1 MAAAIDA
8 LLAQPHK
15 VIEQLARY
23 IVHEKREPVVG
34 LSNDE
39 GTYSSH
45 FSFGQT
51 SLKTFKQTM
60 GEAGATDEDSIARAR
75 RVPQVLA
82 AYGANNVYNANET
95 PLMYCHTYQQ
105 WMVKKHRQEINAK
118 KDAAAPHGYH
128 MCQRNWHTFNST
140 ANDHQ
145 KRWEG
150 MMANHPG
157 PKA

>member
-1 MAAAIDA
+1 MDKLMAAAFHA

-15 VIEQLARY
+15 VIEQIARY
-23 IVHEKREPVVG
+23 ILHQKREPVVG

-51 SLKTFKQTM
+51 SLNTFKQTM

-95 PLMYCHTYQQ
+95 ALMYCHTYQQ
-105 WMVKKHRQEINAK
+105 WMVKKLRQETNAK
-118 KDAAAPHGYH
+118 KTL
-128 MCQRNWHTFNST
+128 QRLT
-140 ANDHQ
+140 ATICVNATGTHSIPPQ
-145 KRWEG
+145 MITKS
-150 MMANHPG
+150 PG
-157 PKA
+157 QE